1 MRKIL
6 SQSMTQNPLLL
17 LQSWLNE
24 AMELDLQPNPDS
36 MAIATSNSQGL
47 PNVRMVLCKEI
58 NTEEGYVVF
67 YTNYNSVK
75 SLEIKENPKCSA
87 LFHWDKLGYQIRIR
101 GEILQSPDE
110 ENDTYFASRH
120 LGSQVGAW
128 ASNQSNP
135 VEDREALDDQFKK
148 ILDRF
153 NLTSESIT
161 RNEQKIPRPPNWGGY
176 RLWIEEIE
184 FWLNQKDRLHD
195 RLHFKRALTINSEGI
210 ATEKKWI
217 VKRLQP

>member
-67 YTNYNSVK
+67 YTNYDSVK
-75 SLEIKENPKCSA
+75 SMEIKENPKCSA

-101 GEILQSPDE
+101 GEILQSTDK
-110 ENDTYFASRH
+110 ENDAYFASRH

-135 VEDREALDDQFKK
+135 VEDRQALDDQFRK

-161 RNEQKIPRPPNWGGY
+161 RNEQKIPRPPHWGGY
-176 RLWIEEIE
+176 RLWIEEVE
-184 FWLNQKDRLHD
+184 FWLNRKDRLHD
-195 RLHFKRALTINSEGI
+195 RLHFKRSLTISSKGI
-210 ATEKKWI
+210 ETGDNWT

>member
-6 SQSMTQNPLLL
+6 SQSMTENPLLL

-24 AMELDLQPNPDS
+24 AIKLDLQPNPDT
-36 MAIATSNSQGL
+36 MVIATSNPQGI
-47 PNVRMVLCKEI
+47 PNLRMVLCKEI

-110 ENDTYFASRH
+110 ENDAYFASRH

-161 RNEQKIPRPPNWGGY
+161 RNEQKIPRPPHWGGY

-195 RLHFKRALTINSEGI
+195 RLHFRRALAISNEGI
-210 ATEKKWI
+210 ETEKKWT

>member
-1 MRKIL
+1 MRKML
-6 SQSMTQNPLLL
+6 SQSMTKNPILL

-24 AMELDLQPNPDS
+24 AMELDLQPNTDS

-75 SLEIKENPKCSA
+75 SMEIKENPKCSA
-87 LFHWDKLGYQIRIR
+87 LFHWDKLGYQIRMR
-101 GEILQSPDE
+101 GEILQSPDD
-110 ENDTYFASRH
+110 ENDVYFASRH

-135 VEDREALDDQFKK
+135 VEDRKALDDQYGK

-161 RNEQKIPRPPNWGGY
+161 QNEQEIPRPPHWGGY

-195 RLHFKRALTINSEGI
+195 RLHFRRALTISNEGI
-210 ATEKKWI
+210 KTEKNWT

>member
-67 YTNYNSVK
+67 YTNYDSVK
-75 SLEIKENPKCSA
+75 SMEIKENPKCSA

-101 GEILQSPDE
+101 GEILQSTNK

-120 LGSQVGAW
+120 LGSQIGAW

-135 VEDREALDDQFKK
+135 VEDRQALDDQFKN
-148 ILDRF
+148 ILEHF
-153 NLTSESIT
+153 KLTSESIT
-161 RNEQKIPRPPNWGGY
+161 RNEQKIPRPPHWGGY

-195 RLHFKRALTINSEGI
+195 RLHFKRALSISNEGI
-210 ATEKKWI
+210 ETENNWT

>member
-1 MRKIL
+1 ML

-17 LQSWLNE
+17 LQSWFNE
-24 AMELDLQPNPDS
+24 ALELDLQPNPDT
-36 MAIATSNSQGL
+36 MVIATSNSQGL

-75 SLEIKENPKCSA
+75 SMEIKENPKCSA

-110 ENDTYFASRH
+110 ENDAYFASRH

-135 VEDREALDDQFKK
+135 VVDRQALDDQFRK

-153 NLTSESIT
+153 NLTNESIT
-161 RNEQKIPRPPNWGGY
+161 RNEKKIPRPPHWGGY

-195 RLHFKRALTINSEGI
+195 RLHFKRALTISSEDI
-210 ATEKKWI
+210 ETEKNWT

>member
-1 MRKIL
+1 
-6 SQSMTQNPLLL
+6 MTQNPLLL

-24 AMELDLQPNPDS
+24 AVELDLQPNPDT

-75 SLEIKENPKCSA
+75 SMEIKENPKCSA

-110 ENDTYFASRH
+110 ENDAYFASRH

-135 VEDREALDDQFKK
+135 VVDRQALDDQFRK

-153 NLTSESIT
+153 NLTNESIT
-161 RNEQKIPRPPNWGGY
+161 RNEKKIPRPPHWGGY

-195 RLHFKRALTINSEGI
+195 RLHFRRALTISSEGI
-210 ATEKKWI
+210 ETEKNWT

>member
-1 MRKIL
+1 
-6 SQSMTQNPLLL
+6 MTQNPLLL
-17 LQSWLNE
+17 LQSWFNE
-24 AMELDLQPNPDS
+24 AMELDLQPNPDT

-75 SLEIKENPKCSA
+75 SMEMKENPKCSA

-110 ENDTYFASRH
+110 ENDAYFASRH

-135 VEDREALDDQFKK
+135 VVDRQALDDQYRK

-153 NLTSESIT
+153 NLTNESIT
-161 RNEQKIPRPPNWGGY
+161 RNEKKIPRPPHWGGY

-195 RLHFKRALTINSEGI
+195 RLHFRRALTISSEGI
-210 ATEKKWI
+210 ETEKNWT

>member
-1 MRKIL
+1 
-6 SQSMTQNPLLL
+6 MTQNPLLL
-17 LQSWLNE
+17 LQSWFNE
-24 AMELDLQPNPDS
+24 ALELDLQPNPDT

-75 SLEIKENPKCSA
+75 SMEIKENPKCSA

-110 ENDTYFASRH
+110 ENDAYFASRH

-128 ASNQSNP
+128 ASNQSNS
-135 VEDREALDDQFKK
+135 VVDRQALDDQFRK

-153 NLTSESIT
+153 NLTNESIT
-161 RNEQKIPRPPNWGGY
+161 RNEKKIPRPPHWGGY
-176 RLWIEEIE
+176 RLWIKEIE

-195 RLHFKRALTINSEGI
+195 RLHFRRALTISSEGI
-210 ATEKKWI
+210 ETEKNWT

>member
-1 MRKIL
+1 MCKML

-24 AMELDLQPNPDS
+24 AMELDLQPNPDT

-47 PNVRMVLCKEI
+47 PNVRMVLSKEI

-75 SLEIKENPKCSA
+75 SMEIKENPKCSA

-195 RLHFKRALTINSEGI
+195 RLHFRRALTISSEGI
-210 ATEKKWI
+210 ETEKNWTI
-217 VKRLQP
+217 KRLQP

>member
-1 MRKIL
+1 MCKML

-24 AMELDLQPNPDS
+24 AVELDLQPNPDT

-75 SLEIKENPKCSA
+75 SMEIKENPKCSA

-110 ENDTYFASRH
+110 ENDAYFASRH

-128 ASNQSNP
+128 ASNQSDP
-135 VEDREALDDQFKK
+135 VVDRQALDDQFRK

-153 NLTSESIT
+153 NLTNESIT
-161 RNEQKIPRPPNWGGY
+161 RNEQKIPRPPHWGGY

-195 RLHFKRALTINSEGI
+195 RLHFRRVLTISSEGI
-210 ATEKKWI
+210 ETEKKWA

>member
-1 MRKIL
+1 ML

-24 AMELDLQPNPDS
+24 AMELDLQPNPDT

-75 SLEIKENPKCSA
+75 SMEIKENPKCSA

-110 ENDTYFASRH
+110 ENDAYFASRH

-128 ASNQSNP
+128 ASNQSDP
-135 VEDREALDDQFKK
+135 VVDRQALDDQFRK

-153 NLTSESIT
+153 NLTNESIT
-161 RNEQKIPRPPNWGGY
+161 RNEQKIPRPPHWGGY
-176 RLWIEEIE
+176 RLWVEEIE

-195 RLHFKRALTINSEGI
+195 RLHFRRVLTISSEGI
-210 ATEKKWI
+210 ETEKKWA

>member
-1 MRKIL
+1 
-6 SQSMTQNPLLL
+6 MTQNPLLL

-24 AMELDLQPNPDS
+24 AMELDLQPNPDT

-75 SLEIKENPKCSA
+75 SMEIKENPKCSA

-110 ENDTYFASRH
+110 ENDAYFASRH

-128 ASNQSNP
+128 ASNQSDP
-135 VEDREALDDQFKK
+135 VVDRQALDDQFRK

-153 NLTSESIT
+153 NLTNESIT
-161 RNEQKIPRPPNWGGY
+161 RNEQKIPRPPHWGGY

-195 RLHFKRALTINSEGI
+195 RLHFRRVLTISSEGI
-210 ATEKKWI
+210 ETEKKWA

>member
-1 MRKIL
+1 
-6 SQSMTQNPLLL
+6 MTQNPLLL

-24 AMELDLQPNPDS
+24 AMALDLQPNPDT

-110 ENDTYFASRH
+110 ENDNYFASRH

-135 VEDREALDDQFKK
+135 VVDRETLDDQFNK

-153 NLTSESIT
+153 DLTNESIT
-161 RNEQKIPRPPNWGGY
+161 LNEQKIPRPPHWGGY

-195 RLHFKRALTINSEGI
+195 RLHFMRALTNSSEGI
-210 ATEKKWI
+210 ETEKKWT

>member
-1 MRKIL
+1 MCKML

-24 AMELDLQPNPDS
+24 AMELDLQPNSDT

-75 SLEIKENPKCSA
+75 SMEIKENPKCSA
-87 LFHWDKLGYQIRIR
+87 LFHWDKLGYQIRIK

-110 ENDTYFASRH
+110 ENDAYFASRH

-135 VEDREALDDQFKK
+135 VVDRQALDDQFRK

-153 NLTSESIT
+153 NLTNESIT
-161 RNEQKIPRPPNWGGY
+161 RNEQKIPRPPHWGGY

-195 RLHFKRALTINSEGI
+195 RLHFRRVLTISSEGI
-210 ATEKKWI
+210 ETEKKWA

>member
-6 SQSMTQNPLLL
+6 RQSMTQNPLLL

-24 AMELDLQPNPDS
+24 AMELDLQPNPDT

-110 ENDTYFASRH
+110 ENATYFASRH

-195 RLHFKRALTINSEGI
+195 RLHFRRSLSISSEGI
-210 ATEKKWI
+210 ETEKKWT

>member
-1 MRKIL
+1 
-6 SQSMTQNPLLL
+6 MTQNPLLL
-17 LQSWLNE
+17 LQSWFNK
-24 AMELDLQPNPDS
+24 AMELDLQPNPDT

-75 SLEIKENPKCSA
+75 SMEIKENPKCSA

-110 ENDTYFASRH
+110 ENDAYFTSRH

-135 VEDREALDDQFKK
+135 VVDRQALDDQFRK

-153 NLTSESIT
+153 NLTNESIT
-161 RNEQKIPRPPNWGGY
+161 RNEKKIPRPPHWGGY
-176 RLWIEEIE
+176 RLWIKEIE

-195 RLHFKRALTINSEGI
+195 RLHFRRALTISSEGI
-210 ATEKKWI
+210 ETEKNWT

>member
-24 AMELDLQPNPDS
+24 AMELDLQPNPDT

-101 GEILQSPDE
+101 GEILQSPE
-110 ENDTYFASRH
+110 KENDNYFASRH

-153 NLTSESIT
+153 NLSSEAIT
-161 RNEQKIPRPPNWGGY
+161 QNEQKIPRPPNWGGY

-195 RLHFKRALTINSEGI
+195 RLHFRRALTISSEGI
-210 ATEKKWI
+210 ETEKKWT

>member
-1 MRKIL
+1 
-6 SQSMTQNPLLL
+6 MTQNPLLL

-24 AMELDLQPNPDS
+24 AMELDLQPNPDT

-161 RNEQKIPRPPNWGGY
+161 RNEQKIPRPPHWGGY

-195 RLHFKRALTINSEGI
+195 RLHFRRALTISSEGI
-210 ATEKKWI
+210 ETEKKWT

>member
-1 MRKIL
+1 
-6 SQSMTQNPLLL
+6 MTQNPLLL

-24 AMELDLQPNPDS
+24 AMELDLQPNPDT

-58 NTEEGYVVF
+58 NTEEGYLVF

-101 GEILQSPDE
+101 GEILQSPDQ

-135 VEDREALDDQFKK
+135 VEDREALDGQFKK

-195 RLHFKRALTINSEGI
+195 RLHFRRALTISSEGI
-210 ATEKKWI
+210 ETEKKWT

>member
-24 AMELDLQPNPDS
+24 AMELDLQPNPDT

-195 RLHFKRALTINSEGI
+195 RLHFRRALTISSEGI
-210 ATEKKWI
+210 ETENKWT

>member
-17 LQSWLNE
+17 LQSWLKE
-24 AMELDLQPNPDS
+24 AMELDLQPNPDT

-58 NTEEGYVVF
+58 NIEEGYVVF

-195 RLHFKRALTINSEGI
+195 RLHFRRALTISSEGI
-210 ATEKKWI
+210 ETEKKWT

>member
-1 MRKIL
+1 
-6 SQSMTQNPLLL
+6 MTQNPLLL
-17 LQSWLNE
+17 LQSWFNE
-24 AMELDLQPNPDS
+24 AMELDLQPNPDT

-75 SLEIKENPKCSA
+75 SMEIKENPKCSA

-101 GEILQSPDE
+101 GEILQSTDK
-110 ENDTYFASRH
+110 ENDAYFASRH

-135 VEDREALDDQFKK
+135 VEDRQALDDQFRK

-161 RNEQKIPRPPNWGGY
+161 RNEKKIPRPPHWGGY

-195 RLHFKRALTINSEGI
+195 RLHFRRALTISSEGI
-210 ATEKKWI
+210 KTEKNWTI
-217 VKRLQP
+217 KRLQP

>member
-1 MRKIL
+1 MRKML

-17 LQSWLNE
+17 LQSWFNE
-24 AMELDLQPNPDS
+24 AIELDLQPNPDS
-36 MAIATSNSQGL
+36 MAIATTNSQGL

-58 NTEEGYVVF
+58 NTEEGYVIF

-75 SLEIKENPKCSA
+75 SMEIKENPKCSA

-101 GEILQSPDE
+101 GELLQSPDE
-110 ENDTYFASRH
+110 ENDAYFASRH

-135 VEDREALDDQFKK
+135 IEDKQALDDQFRK

-161 RNEQKIPRPPNWGGY
+161 QNEQKIPRPPHWGGY

-184 FWLNQKDRLHD
+184 FWLNQEDRLHD
-195 RLHFKRALTINSEGI
+195 RLHFRRALTISNEGI
-210 ATEKKWI
+210 KTEKNWT

>member
-1 MRKIL
+1 MCKIL

-24 AMELDLQPNPDS
+24 AMELDLQPNPDT

-110 ENDTYFASRH
+110 ENDAYFASRH

-128 ASNQSNP
+128 ASNQSDP
-135 VEDREALDDQFKK
+135 VVDRQALDDQFRK

-153 NLTSESIT
+153 NLTNESIT
-161 RNEQKIPRPPNWGGY
+161 RNEQKIPRPPHWGGY

-195 RLHFKRALTINSEGI
+195 RLHFRRALTISSEGI
-210 ATEKKWI
+210 ETEKNWTG
-217 VKRLQP
+217 KRLQP

>member
-1 MRKIL
+1 
-6 SQSMTQNPLLL
+6 MTQNPLLL
-17 LQSWLNE
+17 LQSWFNK
-24 AMELDLQPNPDS
+24 AMELDLQPNPDT

-75 SLEIKENPKCSA
+75 SMEIKENPKCSA

-101 GEILQSPDE
+101 GEMLQSPDE

-161 RNEQKIPRPPNWGGY
+161 RNEQKIPRPPHWGGY

-195 RLHFKRALTINSEGI
+195 RLHFRRALTISSEGI
-210 ATEKKWI
+210 ETEKNWT

>member
-24 AMELDLQPNPDS
+24 AMELDLQPNPDT

-195 RLHFKRALTINSEGI
+195 RLHFRRALTISSEGI
-210 ATEKKWI
+210 ETEKKWT

>member
-1 MRKIL
+1 
-6 SQSMTQNPLLL
+6 MTQNPLLL
-17 LQSWLNE
+17 LHSWLNE
-24 AMELDLQPNPDS
+24 AMELDLQPNPDT

-195 RLHFKRALTINSEGI
+195 RLHFKRALTISSEGI
-210 ATEKKWI
+210 ETEKKWT

>member
-1 MRKIL
+1 MCKML

-24 AMELDLQPNPDS
+24 AMELDLQPNPDT

-75 SLEIKENPKCSA
+75 SMEIKENPKCSA

-110 ENDTYFASRH
+110 ENDAYFASRH

-128 ASNQSNP
+128 ASNQSDP
-135 VEDREALDDQFKK
+135 VVDRQALDDQFRK

-153 NLTSESIT
+153 NLTNESIT
-161 RNEQKIPRPPNWGGY
+161 RNEQKIPRPPHWGGY
-176 RLWIEEIE
+176 RLWVEEIE

-195 RLHFKRALTINSEGI
+195 RLHFRRVLTISSEGI
-210 ATEKKWI
+210 ETEKKWA

>member
-1 MRKIL
+1 MCKML

-24 AMELDLQPNPDS
+24 AMELDLQPNPDT

-75 SLEIKENPKCSA
+75 SMEIKENPKCSA

-110 ENDTYFASRH
+110 ENDAYFASRH

-128 ASNQSNP
+128 ASNQSDP
-135 VEDREALDDQFKK
+135 VVDRQALDDQFRK

-153 NLTSESIT
+153 NLTNESIT
-161 RNEQKIPRPPNWGGY
+161 RNEQKIPRPPHWGGY

-195 RLHFKRALTINSEGI
+195 RLHFRRVLTISSEGI
-210 ATEKKWI
+210 ETEKKWA

>member
-24 AMELDLQPNPDS
+24 AMELDLQPNPDT

-87 LFHWDKLGYQIRIR
+87 LFHWDKLGYQIRIS

-195 RLHFKRALTINSEGI
+195 RLHFRRALTISSEGI
-210 ATEKKWI
+210 ETEKKWT

>member
-1 MRKIL
+1 MRKML
-6 SQSMTQNPLLL
+6 SQSMTQNPVLL

-24 AMELDLQPNPDS
+24 AMEINLQPNPDS

-58 NTEEGYVVF
+58 NTEEGYVIF

-75 SLEIKENPKCSA
+75 SMEIKENPKCSA

-101 GEILQSPDE
+101 GELLQSPDE
-110 ENDTYFASRH
+110 ENDAYFASRH

-135 VEDREALDDQFKK
+135 IEDKQALDDQFRK

-161 RNEQKIPRPPNWGGY
+161 RDEQKIPRPPHWGGY

-195 RLHFKRALTINSEGI
+195 RLHFRRALTIINEGI
-210 ATEKKWI
+210 ETEKNWT

>member
-1 MRKIL
+1 
-6 SQSMTQNPLLL
+6 MTQNPLLL

-24 AMELDLQPNPDS
+24 AMKLDLQPNPDT

-101 GEILQSPDE
+101 GEVLQSPDE

-176 RLWIEEIE
+176 RLWIDEIE

-195 RLHFKRALTINSEGI
+195 RLHFRRALTISSEGI
-210 ATEKKWI
+210 ETEKKWT

>member
-1 MRKIL
+1 
-6 SQSMTQNPLLL
+6 MTQNPLLL

-24 AMELDLQPNPDS
+24 AMELDLQPNPDT

-58 NTEEGYVVF
+58 NTKEGYVVF

-161 RNEQKIPRPPNWGGY
+161 QNEQKIPRPPNWGGY

-195 RLHFKRALTINSEGI
+195 RLHFRRALTISSEGI
-210 ATEKKWI
+210 ETEKKWT

>member
-1 MRKIL
+1 
-6 SQSMTQNPLLL
+6 MTQNPLLL

-24 AMELDLQPNPDS
+24 AMELDLQPNPDT

-87 LFHWDKLGYQIRIR
+87 LFHWDKLGYQIRIS

-195 RLHFKRALTINSEGI
+195 RLHFRRALTISSEGI
-210 ATEKKWI
+210 ETEKKWT

>member
-1 MRKIL
+1 MRKML
-6 SQSMTQNPLLL
+6 SQSMTKNPILL

-24 AMELDLQPNPDS
+24 AMELDLQPNTDS

-75 SLEIKENPKCSA
+75 SMEIKENPKCSA

-110 ENDTYFASRH
+110 ENDAYFASRH

-195 RLHFKRALTINSEGI
+195 RLHFRRALTISSGGI
-210 ATEKKWI
+210 ETEKKWT

>member
-1 MRKIL
+1 
-6 SQSMTQNPLLL
+6 MTQNPLLL

-24 AMELDLQPNPDS
+24 AMALDLQPNPDT

-195 RLHFKRALTINSEGI
+195 RLHFRRALTISSEGI
-210 ATEKKWI
+210 ETEKKWT

>member
-1 MRKIL
+1 
-6 SQSMTQNPLLL
+6 MTQNPLLL
-17 LQSWLNE
+17 LQSWFNE
-24 AMELDLQPNPDS
+24 ALELDLQPNPDT

-75 SLEIKENPKCSA
+75 SMEIKENPKCSA

-110 ENDTYFASRH
+110 ENDVYFASRH

-128 ASNQSNP
+128 ASNQSNS
-135 VEDREALDDQFKK
+135 VVDRQALDDQFRKT
-148 ILDRF
+148 LDRF
-153 NLTSESIT
+153 NLTNESIT
-161 RNEQKIPRPPNWGGY
+161 RNEKKIPRPPHWGGY
-176 RLWIEEIE
+176 RLWIKEIE

-195 RLHFKRALTINSEGI
+195 RLHFRRALTISSEGI
-210 ATEKKWI
+210 ETEKNWT

>member
-1 MRKIL
+1 MRKML

-67 YTNYNSVK
+67 YTNYDSVK
-75 SLEIKENPKCSA
+75 SMEIKENPKCSA

-101 GEILQSPDE
+101 GEILQSTDK
-110 ENDTYFASRH
+110 ENDAYFASRH

-135 VEDREALDDQFKK
+135 VEDRQALDDQFRK

-161 RNEQKIPRPPNWGGY
+161 RNEQKIPRPPHWGGY
-176 RLWIEEIE
+176 CLWIEEIE

-195 RLHFKRALTINSEGI
+195 RLHFRRTLTISNEGI
-210 ATEKKWI
+210 EAEKNWT